1 MARWFFQ
8 EKEREKKKVQKS
20 TKMIEKNTRSS
31 HVIISCHLI
40 DRILDRFTPEIDL

>member
-20 TKMIEKNTRSS
+20 TKMIEKTRDHLMSSS
-31 HVIISCHLI
+31 HVI
-40 DRILDRFTPEIDL
+40 